1 MHVRIENYRLWKDDG
16 QDIRGFFRPG
26 RCFSAALLQHRYFSV
41 SEWYRCLIRMWVRGC
56 LHKCLGG
63 LAKPAPSLLNAEH
76 SIVTKVELWL
86 KESKFKSLYKW
97 IVLSSRIN
105 PPGTR
110 SYPPVTGA
118 EASALAWWAQVN
130 ILERVRRIK
139 AVCPVHKETKWFQ
152 TLSERYWGLIVKK
165 KSKRRAQRNIST
177 ARTRLKWERALWGRY
192 KDPSER
198 RLHYITR
205 CFTPP
210 P

>member
-1 MHVRIENYRLWKDDG
+1 MLLKLPFMKRR
-16 QDIRGFFRPG
+16 RPG
-26 RCFSAALLQHRYFSV
+26 HSWFFETRSVFLRGSVTAQVLLGVGVVPLLDSDVSSGLPPQMLGRFGQTSAFPAQRRALHR
-41 SEWYRCLIRMWVRGC
+41 
-56 LHKCLGG
+56 HKSWALT
-63 LAKPAPSLLNAEH
+63 L
-76 SIVTKVELWL
+76 
-86 KESKFKSLYKW
+86 SKFKSLYKW

-152 TLSERYWGLIVKK
+152 TLSERYWGLTVKK

-177 ARTRLKWERALWGRY
+177 ARTRLKWERALWGGY
-192 KDPSER
+192 KDPAER